1 MLNGTSADLAN
12 VRLQQAK
19 ECLLSAELEI
29 AAGLFRT
36 SANRSYYAIFH
47 AMRAVLALDEFD
59 SKKHSGVIAAF
70 RQRYI
75 KTGIFSAKYSDIVGS
90 AFEIRIDSDYQD
102 YYIVSKHDVE
112 AQLENA
118 KIFLAAVEEYITQKL
133 QIPSNEA
140 EDSYS

>member
-1 MLNGTSADLAN
+1 MLNGTPADLAN
-12 VRLQQAK
+12 VRIQQAR

-59 SKKHSGVIAAF
+59 SKKHSGVISAF

-75 KTGIFSAKYSDIVGS
+75 KTGIFSAKHSDIVGS
-90 AFEIRIDSDYQD
+90 AFEVRIDSDYQD
-102 YYIVSKHDVE
+102 YYIISKSDVV

-118 KIFLAAVEEYITQKL
+118 KMFLAAVEEYITPKL
-133 QIPSNEA
+133 KIQSNETGA
-140 EDSYS
+140 SCS